1 MNGYYTT
8 ENGKVT
14 IAPSIVRTF
23 VVKEIES
30 SPCFRFSPTRGEGI
44 GEYFSKRS
52 IENSIRINFEDGRP
66 YIGLTLQVLFGTRI
80 RLKARDL
87 QGSIAR
93 AIALGTGLEVR
104 DITIS
109 VDRVYCEPTDS
120 AALPAP
126 PSQSQDIEL
135 EEV

>member
-8 ENGKVT
+8 DNGRIS
-14 IAPSIVRTF
+14 IAPSIVKTF
-23 VVKEIES
+23 VVKEVEG

-52 IENSIRINFEDGRP
+52 TENSIRINFEDGRP
-66 YIGLTLQVLFGTRI
+66 YIGLNLQVLFGTRI

-93 AIALGTGLEVR
+93 AISLGTGLEVQ

-109 VDRVYCEPTDS
+109 VDRVYCERPES
-120 AALPAP
+120 NALPSP